1 MKRNMTSSVLAL
13 ALFISLFLTGNAFAN
28 IYAFVLEKNS
38 KKILINNIESKTIE
52 RVIDLDDDDI
62 VGDPEDD
69 GGTITAMAT
78 SPGERY
84 LYFVTDNGNITDG
97 RLYQV
102 DLRGDTDQG
111 IVKYQITFLD
121 SVGVRPKA
129 VVAGLNGVYVYVAN
143 FGSDTVSVYSR
154 VYATTVTRDG
164 FNKPVALDVT
174 VGSAERG
181 CDVFVA
187 NMGGNSVTVFNTF
200 SQIDIALENSPTDV
214 LVTPDFEYV
223 YVCNSDSGTANG
235 RITVIKPVDYLD
247 FDDEGDDIIEPGENE
262 VLANIEITGAL
273 PTRMAM
279 VFGGDYIYAVDPVF
293 TAEDDGDLEED
304 GDLTV
309 TSGAGKMSIIDCSG
323 RENEVNTFSNNLTLS
338 AAMTGIAS
346 TKDAHQVYTVDGLN
360 STAYLTNVN
369 DNETAES
376 SMFQGQ
382 TEIFQD
388 IIIAGTQP
396 FSVSSLTAESEEKA
410 LVLLE
415 WKDSNYDPAGVLI
428 YRFDHDDDDKKYKRH
443 LIETI
448 REANVESYE
457 DRSVKKGDRYTYY
470 VVPFTGASRSV
481 YGDGVTIKAKDTSDT
496 KICFI
501 SSATDDFNTAIT
513 GLLILGFTIFAFTA
527 FKRRKI

>member
-28 IYAFVLEKNS
+28 IYAFVIEKNS
-38 KKILINNIESKTIE
+38 DKILINNIESNTIE
-52 RVIDLDDDDI
+52 TVIDLD
-62 VGDPEDD
+62 ES
-69 GGTITAMAT
+69 GTTEGIITAMAT

-84 LYFVTDNGNITDG
+84 LYFVTDNGDVADG
-97 RLYQV
+97 KLYQV
-102 DLRGDTDQG
+102 DLRGDTEQG

-121 SVGVRPKA
+121 SVGVRPKD
-129 VVAGLNGVYVYVAN
+129 VIAGLNGVYVYVAN

-187 NMGGNSVTVFNTF
+187 NMGGNSVTVFNTS

-247 FDDEGDDIIEPGENE
+247 YDDEGDDIIEPGENE
-262 VLANIEITGAL
+262 VLENIEITGAL

-293 TAEDDGDLEED
+293 TVEGD

-309 TSGAGKMSIIDCSG
+309 ASGAGKMSIIDCSG

-346 TKDAHQVYTVDGLN
+346 TKDAHQVYTVDGLTP
-360 STAYLTNVN
+360 TAYLTNAN
-369 DNETAES
+369 DNVTAES

-382 TEIFQD
+382 TEFFQD
-388 IIIAGTQP
+388 IIVAGTQP
-396 FSVSSLTAESEEKA
+396 FSVLSLTAESEEKA

-415 WKDSNYDPAGVLI
+415 WKDTNYDPAGVLI